1 MDMKAIADDEKREII
16 EFMLDN
22 AALEEKMGKWKQK
35 EEDIL
40 LFMDFTAALVR
51 RSREDGGLIISV
63 ESGEVPPGAENIE
76 IFRKDKKGDVNI
88 VIGENKQHLVM
99 IFTSRERFKE
109 CDDTS
114 GFVMFIDELFE
125 FLGTCVGID
134 GVVINYKKENVVLNK
149 EMLGIF
155 SDFMSSGKNI

>member
-88 VIGENKQHLVM
+88 VIGENKQRMAM

-125 FLGTCVGID
+125 FLRAVGR
-134 GVVINYKKENVVLNK
+134 
-149 EMLGIF
+149 
-155 SDFMSSGKNI
+155 

>member
-88 VIGENKQHLVM
+88 VIGENKQHLAM

-114 GFVMFIDELFE
+114 GFVMFID
-125 FLGTCVGID
+125 
-134 GVVINYKKENVVLNK
+134 
-149 EMLGIF
+149 
-155 SDFMSSGKNI
+155 

>member
-1 MDMKAIADDEKREII
+1 M
-16 EFMLDN
+16 
-22 AALEEKMGKWKQK
+22 
-35 EEDIL
+35 
-40 LFMDFTAALVR
+40 
-51 RSREDGGLIISV
+51 
-63 ESGEVPPGAENIE
+63 
-76 IFRKDKKGDVNI
+76 
-88 VIGENKQHLVM
+88 VM